1 MKKSIPGTPSEL
13 KDLENKEKKISYRNI
28 FGWVFQILLWI
39 AILFCFIFKNTRS
52 LGAISFEF
60 FCLIY
65 IIYLIIEFF
74 SETSKFL
81 CNKKKNKGIYE
92 KMVEYFKTPPT
103 ITLNCESY
111 HFENKIGNNVGN
123 YLGEEV
129 ITYKEDYIFPYYS
142 QRDVSGLF
150 YINCD
155 KTNALKK
162 KYIKLVLDVEVN
174 FADSISYYD
183 YEVQKYNLWKRNR
196 FKDALFLYYESRS
209 IPGFVHHNLITI
221 GDKEPLMVN
230 FYLFAIITILGFSE
244 IYKSYVNSLC
254 VYQKFKIRKL
264 ISTRYDLNQPDFEK
278 QYQSLVPRINLIV
291 KHINFNPNEYTYLNN
306 DYEVK
311 IPTEKELEEAKKY
324 ENKIPNYQISTG
336 EEGIQAGVIIDNPD
350 YSNYDKSPP
359 KGFEYYSGNTVLSP
373 EIINPNGDVPPEFG
387 KPRPKSKNKSKESN
401 NKENEMNNNRLLP
414 ENEDSFLGEKEHI
427 NIEEDQKGYIPPSI
441 Y

>member
-1 MKKSIPGTPSEL
+1 MKKSIPGNPAEL
-13 KDLENKEKKISYRNI
+13 KELENKEKKVSYKNI

-39 AILFCFIFKNTRS
+39 TIIFYFIFKNTKS
-52 LGAISFEF
+52 LGGIGLELLT
-60 FCLIY
+60 LIY
-65 IIYLIIEFF
+65 IIYLVLEFF
-74 SETSKFL
+74 SETSMFL
-81 CNKKKNKGIYE
+81 CNKKKNKGINE
-92 KMVEYFKTPPT
+92 KMVEYFKAPPT

-111 HFENKIGNNVGN
+111 HYENKNGDK
-123 YLGEEV
+123 EV

-155 KTNALKK
+155 KANAIKK

-183 YEVQKYNLWKRNR
+183 YQVQKYNLWKRNR

-221 GDKEPLMVN
+221 GDKEPFTVN
-230 FYLFAIITILGFSE
+230 FYLFAIFTILGFSE
-244 IYKSYVNSLC
+244 IYKAYVNSLC

-291 KHINFNPNEYTYLNN
+291 KQINFNQEEYTYLNN

-311 IPTEKELEEAKKY
+311 IPTEKELEEAKEY
-324 ENKIPNYQISTG
+324 ENKIPNYKISTG
-336 EEGIQAGVIIDNPD
+336 EEGIQAGVIIDDPI
-350 YSNYDKSPP
+350 YSNYDKKPP
-359 KGFEYYSGNTVLSP
+359 KGFENYPGNTALSP
-373 EIINPNGDVPPEFG
+373 EIINPNGDLPPEFD
-387 KPRPKSKNKSKESN
+387 KPQPKSKNISKESN
-401 NKENEMNNNRLLP
+401 NNKNETNNNRLLP
-414 ENEDSFLGEKEHI
+414 ENDDSFVEEKENI
-427 NIEEDQKGYIPPSI
+427 NKEEDQKGYIPPSI
-441 Y
+441 